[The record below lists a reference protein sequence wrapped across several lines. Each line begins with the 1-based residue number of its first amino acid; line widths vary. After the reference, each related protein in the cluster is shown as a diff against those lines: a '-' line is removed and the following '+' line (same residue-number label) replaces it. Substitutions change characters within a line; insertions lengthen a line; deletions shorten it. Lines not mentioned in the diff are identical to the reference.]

1 MAQVICHKRLPAV
14 YTPLAHKIINE
25 KGVGVIVAISN
36 EVIEKGLREYQ
47 KSQKSDTLKYSLLKI
62 IGVAGFLGIWQLAVV
77 SGMID
82 AGRLPAPTT
91 IFKTLVYKVYNDQPD
106 GNILFVNIIA
116 SLQVAL
122 SGFLT
127 AIVIG
132 IPLGLVMGWWKNAD
146 RFIRPIFELIRP
158 IPPIAWIPLIVVWM
172 GIGLKAKAM
181 IIFFTTFVPC
191 VINSYTGI
199 KLTNQTLINVSKTFG
214 ASNLEIFFKVGIPSA
229 LPMTF
234 AGIRVALGNSWS
246 TLVAAEMLAA
256 SAGLGYMI
264 QIGRSVARPDI
275 VIVGMVVI
283 GVIGAVLSAIL
294 SYAESKLMR
303 WQKHRR

>member
-1 MAQVICHKRLPAV
+1 MAPMSE
-14 YTPLAHKIINE
+14 N
-25 KGVGVIVAISN
+25 
-36 EVIEKGLREYQ
+36 IEKGLKEYQ
-47 KSQKSDTLKYSLLKI
+47 RVQKAGTIKYMLLQIAGI
-62 IGVAGFLGIWQLAVV
+62 IGFLGIWQLAVV
-77 SGMID
+77 SGVID
-82 AGRLPAPTT
+82 AARLPSPVTV
-91 IFKTLVYKVYNDQPD
+91 FKTLIVKTYSEQPD
-106 GNILFVNIIA
+106 GNVLLVNILA

-122 SGFLT
+122 TGFLT

-132 IPLGLVMGWWKNAD
+132 IPLGLIMGWWTKAD

-214 ASNLEIFFKVGIPSA
+214 ASNLEIFFKVGIQSA

-246 TLVAAEMLAA
+246 TLVAAEMLAS

-283 GVIGAVLSAIL
+283 GVIGALLSALL
-294 SYAESKLMR
+294 SFAEGKLMR

>member
-1 MAQVICHKRLPAV
+1 MAVSKD
-14 YTPLAHKIINE
+14 N
-25 KGVGVIVAISN
+25 
-36 EVIEKGLREYQ
+36 IEKGLKVYQ
-47 KSQKSDTLKYSLLKI
+47 SRQKANTLKYTILKI
-62 IGVAGFLGIWQLAVV
+62 VGVIGFLGLWQLAVV
-77 SGMID
+77 SGWID
-82 AGRLPAPTT
+82 AERLPAPTT
-91 IFKTLVYKVYNDQPD
+91 IFQTLIYKTYNTQPD
-106 GNILFVNIIA
+106 GNVILINILS

-122 SGFLT
+122 SGFFT
-127 AIVIG
+127 AIIIG

-214 ASNLEIFFKVGIPSA
+214 ASNFETFYKVGIPSA

-264 QIGRSVARPDI
+264 QMGRMVARPDI

-283 GVIGAVLSAIL
+283 GVIGAILSALL
-294 SYAESKLMR
+294 SFLEGKLMG
-303 WQKHRR
+303 WQNQRR